1 MDDLKSKFDII
12 IFDCPPIGLV
22 SDSLEVSRFAD
33 LSIFVVRFGVS
44 ELNKVK
50 EIALTF
56 KKLSKSNNIACLLN
70 GVKGGIAGYGYGY
83 DYGYGNLKA
92 YSNYSGAYYTL
103 GNYYFHDYGAYNYNY
118 DSKYLAYNSN
128 GSDNN
133 KNPTVINKTL
143 SFLVHIVVMPFRAF
157 FTFK

>member
-1 MDDLKSKFDII
+1 
-12 IFDCPPIGLV
+12 V

-70 GVKGGIAGYGYGY
+70 GVKGGIAGSGYGY

-92 YSNYSGAYYTL
+92 YSNYSGGYSGGYSGIPYTYTAYSY
-103 GNYYFHDYGAYNYNY
+103 GNYSGGY
-118 DSKYLAYNSN
+118 SQ
-128 GSDNN
+128 
-133 KNPTVINKTL
+133 
-143 SFLVHIVVMPFRAF
+143 LVYAF
-157 FTFK
+157 I